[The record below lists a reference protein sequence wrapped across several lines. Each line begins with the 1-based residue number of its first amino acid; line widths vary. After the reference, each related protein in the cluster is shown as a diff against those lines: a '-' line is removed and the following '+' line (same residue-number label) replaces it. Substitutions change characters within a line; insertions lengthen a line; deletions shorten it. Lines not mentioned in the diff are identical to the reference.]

1 MTRLKVLG
9 ISAALSFAVLAG
21 VLQTVRAAGQAGK
34 VGSGKIE
41 RLYVFGD
48 SYSDQGEGYLDSD
61 GPTAVVY
68 FAQRL
73 GIRMA
78 PSNTGDVKHKSLN
91 FSVSGA
97 QTGSGPG
104 NKTQGALIGYGMKNQ
119 VDDFTEMVRSHRV
132 DFDPNTALFFIAGG
146 LNDSRL
152 ADGVT
157 VANEE
162 GLIRELYKVGAR
174 RFAVAL
180 LPRAI
185 PGFGKQGVRL
195 NDSLA
200 RIPENLKGELKG
212 ADIYVS
218 EWGLF
223 FDEVLTHPAKYG
235 LTNTTD
241 PCAGRAIRNE
251 PSTPCATPATY
262 FYYHASH
269 PSTAAHKAVGDM
281 LYTEATGKAPE
292 AAK

>member
-1 MTRLKVLG
+1 MNRLKLLS
-9 ISAALSFAVLAG
+9 IATALSFALLAG
-21 VLQTVRAAGQAGK
+21 PLQTDCAAGQAETGK
-34 VGSGKIE
+34 ANSAKIE
-41 RLYVFGD
+41 KLFVFGD

-78 PSNTGDVKHKSLN
+78 PSNTEDVKYRSLN

-97 QTGSGPG
+97 QTGSGLG

-119 VDDFTEMVRSHRV
+119 VDDFVDLVRSSGI
-132 DFDPNTALFFIAGG
+132 DFDPKTALFFIAGG

-162 GLIRELYKVGAR
+162 GLIRELYKAGAR

-180 LPRAI
+180 LPTAI

-195 NDSLA
+195 NAALA
-200 RIPENLKGELKG
+200 KIPDDLKGELKD

-218 EWGLF
+218 HWGLF
-223 FDEVLTHPAKYG
+223 FDEVLTHPEKYE

-241 PCAGRAIRNE
+241 PCAGRAIHNE
-251 PSTPCATPATY
+251 
-262 FYYHASH
+262 
-269 PSTAAHKAVGDM
+269 
-281 LYTEATGKAPE
+281 
-292 AAK
+292 